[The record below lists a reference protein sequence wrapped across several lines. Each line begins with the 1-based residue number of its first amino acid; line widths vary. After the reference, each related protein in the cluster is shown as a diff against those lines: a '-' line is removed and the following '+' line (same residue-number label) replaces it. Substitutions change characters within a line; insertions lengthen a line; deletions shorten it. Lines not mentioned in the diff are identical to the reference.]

1 MNNRQTFNIDVS
13 KDEDGKVDVS
23 LTTNQDFRTNLDF
36 DDVVNKLESVFDAKK
51 KASKQMGSL
60 RISFDDEFQTQTT
73 YRTKFVKL
81 LKVILD
87 KDPDLFGTLCN
98 L

>member
-51 KASKQMGSL
+51 KASK
-60 RISFDDEFQTQTT
+60 
-73 YRTKFVKL
+73 
-81 LKVILD
+81 
-87 KDPDLFGTLCN
+87 
-98 L
+98 